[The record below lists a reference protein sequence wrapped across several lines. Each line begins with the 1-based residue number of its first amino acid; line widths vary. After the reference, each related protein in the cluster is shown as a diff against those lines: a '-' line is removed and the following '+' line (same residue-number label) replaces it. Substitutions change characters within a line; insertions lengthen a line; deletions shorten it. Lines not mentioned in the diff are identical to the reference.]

1 MREEAL
7 NVYMEVATLTGNPSA
22 LHRMGQRVKARL
34 EAARE
39 ELATAVGAHPSEVI
53 FTGSGSE
60 ANTLA
65 VLGSWS
71 AGRDAGR
78 GRCLVSAIEHPSVA
92 EALTRGAEALPVTS
106 GGVIDVDQARR
117 LITPDTAVVSVM
129 TINNETGI
137 PQPVSEVAHA
147 ASAVGAPLH
156 TDAVQALGHVE
167 VDFARSEARFMSLS
181 AHKVAG
187 PVGIGALLARRDAPL
202 RPVGLGGGQ
211 ERAVRSGTV
220 PVALAA
226 AFARAASLAVD
237 ELADESIR
245 LRGLHRRVARCVLAV
260 GGQINSVEDGAP
272 HIVNATFSGVRAGDL
287 LVMLDQYGVH
297 ASVGSACKAGV
308 HQPSEVLLAM
318 GRSLDEAAQ
327 SLRFSL
333 GRTTTD
339 ADVDRF
345 HDVLPQ
351 ALRAARAAF
360 TA

>member
-1 MREEAL
+1 MYA
-7 NVYMEVATLTGNPSA
+7 EVATLTGNPSA
-22 LHRMGQRVKARL
+22 LHRLGQRVRARL

-65 VLGSWS
+65 VLGAWS

-92 EALTRGAEALPVTS
+92 EALSRGAVALPVTS
-106 GGVIDVDQARR
+106 EGVVDIDQARR
-117 LITPDTAVVSVM
+117 LITPEAAVVCVMSV
-129 TINNETGI
+129 NNETGTT
-137 PQPVSEVAHA
+137 QPVAEIAQVAND
-147 ASAVGAPLH
+147 VGAPLH

-167 VDFARSEARFMSLS
+167 VDFASSGAQLMSLS
-181 AHKVAG
+181 GHKIAG

-211 ERAVRSGTV
+211 ERGVRSGTV

-226 AFARAASLAVD
+226 AFARAASLAVN
-237 ELADESIR
+237 ELAVQAARMRE
-245 LRGLHRRVARCVLAV
+245 LRQRVTHCVLAA
-260 GGQINSVEDGAP
+260 GGRLNSGADGAP
-272 HIVNATFSGVRAGDL
+272 HIVNATFPGIRADDL
-287 LVMLDQYGVH
+287 LVVLDQYGVH

-318 GRSLDEAAQ
+318 GRGLDEATQ

-339 ADVDRF
+339 ADIDRF
-345 HDVLPQ
+345 RDVLPE
-351 ALRAARAAF
+351 AVRAARAAF